1 MYQQID
7 SDKLQGVIRKPFTF
21 YFPIQRG
28 FSRSIQT
35 LPTRETLVVRVYR
48 GCSVLRDPLHA
59 PKPGA
64 PYHVMSALNT
74 LPIPH
79 RGNDGT
85 VCPVTP
91 DAS

>member
-1 MYQQID
+1 MNK
-7 SDKLQGVIRKPFTF
+7 SRGGPSETTGVAWV
-21 YFPIQRG
+21 
-28 FSRSIQT
+28 
-35 LPTRETLVVRVYR
+35 PTRETLVVRVYR

-64 PYHVMSALNT
+64 PYHVMSVLNT

-85 VCPVTP
+85 ACPVTP

>member
-1 MYQQID
+1 MD
-7 SDKLQGVIRKPFTF
+7 EEVLFLHLPHPTPTREMCVARV
-21 YFPIQRG
+21 
-28 FSRSIQT
+28 
-35 LPTRETLVVRVYR
+35 PTRETLVVRVYR

-91 DAS
+91 DVS

>member
-1 MYQQID
+1 MT
-7 SDKLQGVIRKPFTF
+7 SNGSLQRV
-21 YFPIQRG
+21 
-28 FSRSIQT
+28 
-35 LPTRETLVVRVYR
+35 PTRETLVVRVYR
-48 GCSVLRDPLHA
+48 ECSVLRDPLHA

-64 PYHVMSALNT
+64 PYHVMSVLNT

-85 VCPVTP
+85 ACPVTP